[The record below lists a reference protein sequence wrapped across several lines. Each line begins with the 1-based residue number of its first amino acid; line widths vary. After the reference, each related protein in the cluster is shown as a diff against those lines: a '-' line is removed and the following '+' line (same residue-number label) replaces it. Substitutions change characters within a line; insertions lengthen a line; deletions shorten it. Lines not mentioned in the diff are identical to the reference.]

1 MIYPTTPL
9 QPFTDTEWAFLQRA
23 DSFYALVRVAFEG
36 VQNSRIFAGMMR
48 DAGWVDSLLEFVI
61 WDGWNRPI
69 TAPHSVSYTYVPRE
83 FILAQARGALL
94 LLALL
99 PLESSQA
106 SSSTRAQVWK
116 ASWRIVRNILPGD
129 EYVALE
135 LVVQALL
142 DPTSIKLYVENRSA
156 DAPLFVDL
164 DEVTSTL
171 VQQIGEGS
179 LVEHSQT
186 LHLNSYSERKSLQL
200 LPFQIPPS
208 LPLLPHW
215 FLMPLIKLRFRTI
228 GESPSKSPFVVST
241 EKQAVSL
248 LTFVRELETCTVCP
262 LEEDD
267 KAMRCY
273 GLLHVC
279 FAGNEI
285 VTSPAVSDAVQ
296 SLLPIYLKSL
306 SHPGYCPLHDDCIHK
321 IEEVVPKKE
330 ILGFLEKCCQ
340 CIVDEYYYCPLV
352 MQLILLFTYPCRDWN
367 ERVLILNHFYDHN
380 YARLLLEAD
389 YMTIWNDDLQK
400 LVKDEGISSSLKKVF
415 SQMSS
420 GKCCIWDDKEEV
432 IEMYI
437 RYLEQVSSQ
446 NIADRHVLMFNHFL
460 MQILHYIQINNP
472 RYLFFQKQVDQLLP
486 EITVDMLIN

>member
-1 MIYPTTPL
+1 M
-9 QPFTDTEWAFLQRA
+9 
-23 DSFYALVRVAFEG
+23 AFEG

-306 SHPGYCPLHDDCIHK
+306 SRPGHCPLHDDCIHK

-389 YMTIWNDDLQK
+389 YITIWNDDLQK